1 MTNFRNHISRG
12 QDGGKFTYNKL
23 FIVGN
28 GFDLAKGLKSR
39 YTDFMKYYFLKL
51 ISSSKDSTNSDVP
64 NVNGIK
70 PKIISNYFDDDL
82 FHVGIKN
89 KAWSFSPFI
98 NLTDIDNY
106 SFVEI
111 REKIINDAHF
121 EILPK
126 GDFSK
131 SLLSVSDNWV
141 DIESLYFRS
150 VYKNKNKIEDVRT
163 FNSQLIFIKKLLIEY
178 LSEESKKL
186 ELDSGFSS
194 DINKLI
200 RSPLEIHKLKPKPK
214 EELPNP
220 TIGHFY
226 FVNFNYTDI
235 LKTELRNLDI
245 PRSKYTINNIH
256 GVIGGFGAVDPI
268 NDEST
273 LDKIIFG
280 FGDESSDEYKQLLDL
295 NKREVLEN
303 IKTYS
308 YLVDENYDKLNQF
321 INEGSPYQV
330 VILGHSCQLSD
341 KVLLNEIF
349 KNDNCFSI
357 KIYQHEG
364 VNDYKEKNM
373 NISRI
378 IEDPLSLRNKVFR
391 YDEKDQVPQVNKL
404 A

>member
-1 MTNFRNHISRG
+1 MTNLKNHISRG
-12 QDGGKFTYNKL
+12 SDGGTFTYNKL

-39 YTDFMKYYFLKL
+39 YTDFMKHYFLKL
-51 ISSSKDSTNSDVP
+51 ISNSKNSTSNNLRFASVDQKTP
-64 NVNGIK
+64 L
-70 PKIISNYFDDDL
+70 ISNYFEDAL
-82 FHVGIKN
+82 FCVGIKN
-89 KAWSFSPFI
+89 KPGFFSPFI
-98 NLTDIDNY
+98 NLNKIDDC

-111 REKIINDAHF
+111 RKKMLDDIHF

-126 GDFSK
+126 GDFYK
-131 SLLSVSDNWV
+131 SLLNVSDKWV
-141 DIESLYFRS
+141 DIESLYFRK
-150 VYKNKNKIEDVRT
+150 VYENKDKIEDVRI
-163 FNSQLIFIKKLLIEY
+163 FNKQLNFIKKLLIEY
-178 LSEESKKL
+178 LSEESKNL
-186 ELDSGFSS
+186 DLDSDFSS
-194 DINKLI
+194 VIDKLI
-200 RSPLEIHKLKPKPK
+200 RSSLQTYKLKPEEILPK
-214 EELPNP
+214 T

-235 LKTELRNLDI
+235 LKNELRELKI

-256 GVIGGFGAVDPI
+256 GMIEGFDIGKPTDH
-268 NDEST
+268 ESI

-280 FGDESSDEYKQLLDL
+280 FGDESSYEYKQLLDL

-308 YLVDENYDKLNQF
+308 YLADENYDNLNHF
-321 INEGSPYQV
+321 INRGSLYQV

-357 KIYQHEG
+357 KIYHYG
-364 VNDYKEKNM
+364 GIDDYKEKNM

-378 IEDPLSLRNKVFR
+378 IEDSVSLRNKVFR
-391 YDEKDQVPQVNKL
+391 YDEKDEVPQKKD
-404 A
+404 